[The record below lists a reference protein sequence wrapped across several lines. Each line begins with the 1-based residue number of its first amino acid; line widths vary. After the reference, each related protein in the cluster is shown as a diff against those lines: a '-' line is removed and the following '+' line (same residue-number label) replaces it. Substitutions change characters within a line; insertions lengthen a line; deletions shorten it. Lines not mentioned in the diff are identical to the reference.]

1 MKKILI
7 LCCSLFVLTACEN
20 RLSDLELKDEVQKHM
35 EETWNAEGP
44 LVKIDTLTLTRESK
58 ESDKYTGILET
69 TEDNLNFRYSVDVSY
84 DGTSFEWKV
93 TQLRM
98 DPSALTES
106 IKVSMRE
113 NFDASIKINSLYL
126 IRESDS
132 SNKYMGILQTS
143 EPGGDFKYDVIV
155 NYDGTNF
162 MWETIPQD

>member
-20 RLSDLELKDEVQKHM
+20 RLSDLELKSQVQKSM
-35 EETWNAEGP
+35 EETWRADDSE
-44 LVKIDTLTLTRESK
+44 VKIDSLTLSRES
-58 ESDKYTGILET
+58 EDSDKYTGILET
-69 TEDNLNFRYSVDVSY
+69 AVEGGNLRYSVDVSY
-84 DGTSFEWKV
+84 DGKSFEWKV

-98 DPSALTES
+98 DASALTES

-132 SNKYMGILQTS
+132 SNKYMGILETS
-143 EPGGDFKYDVIV
+143 EPGSDFKYDVIV
-155 NYDGTNF
+155 NYDGTSF
-162 MWETIPQD
+162 MWETTPQD